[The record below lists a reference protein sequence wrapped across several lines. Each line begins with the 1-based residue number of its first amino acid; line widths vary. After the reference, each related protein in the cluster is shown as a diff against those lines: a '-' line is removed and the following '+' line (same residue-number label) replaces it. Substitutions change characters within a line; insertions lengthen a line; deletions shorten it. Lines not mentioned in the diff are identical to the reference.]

1 MIASVSSAKITPRAK
16 SKNRSVAACSIAVWG
31 SAGSGKT
38 LLAINLAFELA
49 RLDHRVLLVDLD
61 MKRPSISAWLG
72 LTEAGPGITAALRLA
87 KMGRLSIEELQ
98 RLCAELKFAGSHLD
112 VLPGLSSPRR
122 WEEVAP
128 ELLDELGDLI
138 VQHYDFVV
146 FDLNDELN
154 TANHQPM
161 ADKSPQQTA
170 SWAIGR
176 ADFVLAPFVADPV
189 GVNRFLFDCQLADF
203 EFWPIANRVN
213 TKTLGSSGIRKLKEA
228 IELFTKKSLRAEIPM
243 DAGGCENS
251 IARARPL
258 MLESPNSKLTLAI
271 RSLACEIAD
280 HGHPQINSQSGQ
292 T

>member
-1 MIASVSSAKITPRAK
+1 MIALAPKAKTTLREY
-16 SKNRSVAACSIAVWG
+16 SKDLAAARSIAVWG

-49 RLDHRVLLVDLD
+49 QFDKRVLLVDLD

-87 KMGRLSIEELQ
+87 KSDRLSIEELQ

-122 WEEVAP
+122 WGEVTP
-128 ELLDELGDLI
+128 ELLDNLGDLI

-146 FDLNDELN
+146 FDLNDEFNPLN
-154 TANHQPM
+154 LQPW
-161 ADKSPQQTA
+161 ADKSRGETVT
-170 SWAIGR
+170 WAIGR
-176 ADFVLAPFVADPV
+176 SDLVLAPFVADAV
-189 GVNRFLFDCQLADF
+189 GVNRFLFDCQQADF
-203 EFWPIANRVN
+203 EYWPIANRVS
-213 TKTLGSSGIRKLKEA
+213 TKALGNSGVKKLRET
-228 IELFTKKSLRAEIPM
+228 IELLTKKPLRAEFPM
-243 DAGGCENS
+243 DAGSCETS
-251 IARARPL
+251 IAKARPL

-271 RSLACEIAD
+271 RSLAGEIAD
-280 HGHPQINSQSGQ
+280 QHHPQINSQSGQ

>member
-1 MIASVSSAKITPRAK
+1 VTTSFPKAK
-16 SKNRSVAACSIAVWG
+16 SDLHENSNSRDVTACSIAVWG

-49 RLDHRVLLVDLD
+49 RLDKRVLLVDLD

-87 KMGRLSIEELQ
+87 KSRRLSIEELQ

-122 WEEVAP
+122 SGEVTP
-128 ELLDELGDLI
+128 ELLDDFGDLI
-138 VQHYDFVV
+138 FQHYDFVV
-146 FDLNDELN
+146 FDLNDELK
-154 TANHQPM
+154 PLDLEPW
-161 ADKSPQQTA
+161 ADKFREETVT
-170 SWAIGR
+170 WAIGR
-176 ADFVLAPFVADPV
+176 SDLVLAMFVADPV
-189 GVNRFLFDCQLADF
+189 GVNRFLFDGQLADF
-203 EFWPIANRVN
+203 EYWPIANRVSA
-213 TKTLGSSGIRKLKEA
+213 KTLGSSGVRKLREA
-228 IELFTKKSLRAEIPM
+228 IEHLTRKPLRAEFPM

-251 IARARPL
+251 IANARPL

-271 RSLACEIAD
+271 RSLAGEIAD
-280 HGHPQINSQSGQ
+280 QQHPQINSHSGQ